1 MAAMFTS
8 LTHFCIW
15 VTDQDE
21 ALAFYVGKLGLDVHT
36 DVRLEFMR
44 WLTVSVPGAS
54 QPQIVLAPLAPPL
67 VDPQNADRARDL
79 LSKGY
84 MGNLILSTPDCRA
97 TYERLLAA
105 GVEFTQ
111 EPVEHP
117 YGIDCAVRDPFG
129 NEIRFAEQGPAW
141 PA

>member
-1 MAAMFTS
+1 MFTS
-8 LTHFCIW
+8 VTHFCIW

-21 ALAFYVGKLGLDVHT
+21 ALDFYVGKLGLVVHSDVQL
-36 DVRLEFMR
+36 DFMR
-44 WLTVSVPGAS
+44 WVTVSVPGES
-54 QPQIVLAPLAPPL
+54 QQQIVLAPLSPPL
-67 VDPQNADRARDL
+67 IDPENADRARDL

-84 MGNLILSTPDCRA
+84 MGNFILSTSDCRA

-105 GVEFTQ
+105 GVEFNQ

-129 NEIRFAEQGPAW
+129 NEIRIAEQGPAW